1 MYFTYCIHAQTYLLS
16 VLKRYPSKKVALMNM
31 CHDMEDFLEEYKSTR
46 ELNEIENKE
55 LLNKKSYKDGFYYKK
70 STMYQ
75 DRFNVYEKK
84 TETVGGYMWNSYI
97 PKVQKVLI
105 FSVFEDPMGP
115 KVDLSQ
121 AALLKKSLASIQ
133 VIKQSLRDDS
143 KLDNDVQDELIK
155 ELKACLKARRRAIS
169 DSVVTEKEKS
179 D

>member
-31 CHDMEDFLEEYKSTR
+31 CHDMKDFLEEYKSTS
-46 ELNEIENKE
+46 ELHEVENKE
-55 LLNKKSYKDGFYYKK
+55 KLLDNKSYKEGFYYKK

-75 DRFNVYEKK
+75 DRFNVYEKS
-84 TETVGGYMWNSYI
+84 TETVGGYVWNSYI
-97 PKVQKVLI
+97 SKVQKVLI

-143 KLDNDVQDELIK
+143 KLGNEVQDELIK
-155 ELKACLKARRRAIS
+155 ELKACLKARRKALAE
-169 DSVVTEKEKS
+169 SVVVEVEI
-179 D
+179 